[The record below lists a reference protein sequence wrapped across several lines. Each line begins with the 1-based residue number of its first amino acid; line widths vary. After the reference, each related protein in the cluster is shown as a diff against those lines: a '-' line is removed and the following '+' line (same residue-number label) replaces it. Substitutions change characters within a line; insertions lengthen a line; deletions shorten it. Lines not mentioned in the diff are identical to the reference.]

1 MNAKS
6 DDLILAA
13 GNFATELLDAVAREH
28 PEMRADVER
37 AAAAGATLV
46 TEVRFDVAS
55 VTAALVVR
63 GPNGRSAEVAN
74 VTRSIGGGT
83 AH

>member
-1 MNAKS
+1 METKS
-6 DDLILAA
+6 DDLVLAA
-13 GNFATELLDAVAREH
+13 GNFATELLDAIAREH

-37 AAAAGATLV
+37 ATAGGATLV
-46 TEVRFDVAS
+46 VEVRFDVAS

-63 GPNGRSAEVAN
+63 AADGRSAEIAKVN
-74 VTRSIGGGT
+74 RLHGN

>member
-13 GNFATELLDAVAREH
+13 GSFASELLDAIAREH
-28 PEMRADVER
+28 PGMRADVER
-37 AAAAGATLV
+37 ATAGGATLAV
-46 TEVRFDVAS
+46 EVRFDVAA

>member
-1 MNAKS
+1 MNNES

-28 PEMRADVER
+28 PELRADVDR
-37 AAAAGATLV
+37 AVAGGATLAV
-46 TEVRFDVAS
+46 EVRFDVAA

-63 GPNGRSAEVAN
+63 GPNGQSAEIAKVN
-74 VTRSIGGGT
+74 RLHGN

>member
-1 MNAKS
+1 MNTKS
-6 DDLILAA
+6 DDLIRSA
-13 GNFATELLDAVAREH
+13 GDFASALLDAVAREH

-37 AAAAGATLV
+37 AVAGGATLV
-46 TEVRFDVAS
+46 TEVRFDAAS

-63 GPNGRSAEVAN
+63 GPNGQSAEIAN
-74 VTRSIGGGT
+74 VNRLHGN

>member
-1 MNAKS
+1 MNAES
-6 DDLILAA
+6 DALILAA
-13 GNFATELLDAVAREH
+13 GNFASALLDAVAREH
-28 PEMRADVER
+28 PELRADVER
-37 AAAAGATLV
+37 AVAGGATLV

-63 GPNGRSAEVAN
+63 GPNGQSAEVAN
-74 VTRSIGGGT
+74 VNRLHGN